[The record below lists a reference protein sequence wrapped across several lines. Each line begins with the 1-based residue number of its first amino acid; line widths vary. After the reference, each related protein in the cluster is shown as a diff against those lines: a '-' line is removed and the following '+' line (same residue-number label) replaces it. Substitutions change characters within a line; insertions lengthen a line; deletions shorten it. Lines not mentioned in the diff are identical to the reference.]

1 MSKDMTVLAITT
13 GSFENEVL
21 RANKSVLMLF
31 RGNEPFGSVV
41 SPASKAANEVFIEEM
56 LTQ

>member
-1 MSKDMTVLAITT
+1 MTVLTVTT
-13 GSFENEVL
+13 DSFENEIL
-21 RANKSVLMLF
+21 RANKSALMLF

-41 SPASKAANEVFIEEM
+41 LPASKAANEVFIEEM

>member
-1 MSKDMTVLAITT
+1 MTVLAITT

-31 RGNEPFGSVV
+31 RGNEPFGFVV
-41 SPASKAANEVFIEEM
+41 LPASKAANEVFIEEM